1 MSTLSE
7 EKVFRDPIHGYVR
20 VQDKVVWDCIQTR
33 EFQRLRRVKQ
43 LGSTSMV
50 YHTSEHTRFA
60 HSLGVYEIAR
70 RMINEVEDISRTLT
84 EYEKITVKLAAL
96 LHDVGHAP
104 FSHSFEAIMNSDHE
118 LYTIQIIKE
127 ESEVN
132 KVLKEYKDTLP
143 TDVASV
149 INGTHPNKI
158 LCQMVSSQLDADR
171 MDYLLRDSYFSGT
184 KYGEFDLERILRTMR
199 VADDKLT
206 IKASGTHTIEDY
218 IMARYHMYWQV
229 YYHPVSRSYDTLLQK
244 VFKRLFDLYKQD
256 KGIALKLPMFKQLL
270 EKKQLSNEEMYLLDD
285 SACFYSFNLMSQMD
299 DQILADLA
307 KRVLNRNL
315 FKYTSVDKKEE
326 IEQRCLEKGYDLRY
340 YFHQD
345 YQSQNPYKPYSGKS
359 QCIWV
364 LEEDG
369 SIKELSTV
377 STIVSSLSQ
386 NDSYE
391 DEKIFFPKEVL

>member
-1 MSTLSE
+1 
-7 EKVFRDPIHGYVR
+7 
-20 VQDKVVWDCIQTR
+20 
-33 EFQRLRRVKQ
+33 
-43 LGSTSMV
+43 
-50 YHTSEHTRFA
+50 
-60 HSLGVYEIAR
+60 
-70 RMINEVEDISRTLT
+70 
-84 EYEKITVKLAAL
+84 
-96 LHDVGHAP
+96 
-104 FSHSFEAIMNSDHE
+104 
-118 LYTIQIIKE
+118 
-127 ESEVN
+127 
-132 KVLKEYKDTLP
+132 
-143 TDVASV
+143 
-149 INGTHPNKI
+149 
-158 LCQMVSSQLDADR
+158 
-171 MDYLLRDSYFSGT
+171 
-184 KYGEFDLERILRTMR
+184 
-199 VADDKLT
+199 
-206 IKASGTHTIEDY
+206 
-218 IMARYHMYWQV
+218 
-229 YYHPVSRSYDTLLQK
+229 
-244 VFKRLFDLYKQD
+244 
-256 KGIALKLPMFKQLL
+256 
-270 EKKQLSNEEMYLLDD
+270 MYLLDD
-285 SACFYSFNLMSQMD
+285 SACFYSFNLMSQID